1 MAFAQR
7 RRLHELAANAFELM
21 ETMPADAVL
30 GHHWLSAEMA
40 DRAIPYWERTGYTA
54 FAAGAFAEAAASF
67 DQALACLDGMPAG
80 AGRAVRT
87 ARLYRHAGDAY
98 LQIGNITLSRQYL
111 VEALAALGR
120 KWPVGNLSAAWALS
134 RELLQQIRL
143 ELVPR
148 HSREGAAV
156 DETEREAAQVY
167 ESLGQ
172 VLGHTSE
179 LNLMGLA
186 TVAALNIAQGC
197 GSRQIYSR
205 ACGLFALVLLL
216 MPIPA
221 VARRYFRHSIDA
233 RPARSEPHDWLMTT
247 EYLAI
252 YSMTVA
258 EFEKAESDLL
268 EMLEVGRS
276 ANNRRRRLDAM
287 SLLSIT
293 LMCKGELARCES
305 TLAAFERDVL
315 NEKDPQLLCWA
326 HLEQAELALMR
337 GDAQSAIRQVDGCK
351 DLLQTLGRNERL
363 WGEGL
368 RALALWR
375 TSQKAD
381 ALAAASVASDLLR
394 NPNEIA
400 LWAEGGVFAAAEVY
414 VEALRAMAPAERRGN
429 IAGEARRMMRRLRR
443 FGLRLPISR
452 PRTLMLVGCY
462 QLALGHERRGISLL
476 RRACEEAARQRRPYE
491 EALAVVQL
499 GSASRKVAPKVD
511 EAFRCLREMGA
522 AGLLDYLP
530 KAQSAPEA

>member
-1 MAFAQR
+1 
-7 RRLHELAANAFELM
+7 
-21 ETMPADAVL
+21 
-30 GHHWLSAEMA
+30 
-40 DRAIPYWERTGYTA
+40 
-54 FAAGAFAEAAASF
+54 
-67 DQALACLDGMPAG
+67 
-80 AGRAVRT
+80 
-87 ARLYRHAGDAY
+87 
-98 LQIGNITLSRQYL
+98 
-111 VEALAALGR
+111 
-120 KWPVGNLSAAWALS
+120 VGNLSAAWALS
-134 RELLQQIRL
+134 RELLRQIRL

-148 HSREGAAV
+148 RSREGAAV
-156 DETEREAAQVY
+156 ETEREAAQVY

-186 TVAALNIAQGC
+186 TVAALNIAQRC

-221 VARRYFRHSIDA
+221 IARRYFQHSIDA

-247 EYLAI
+247 EYLVI

-287 SLLSIT
+287 SLLSLT
-293 LMCKGELARCES
+293 LMCKGELARCEN

-337 GDAQSAIRQVDGCK
+337 GDAQSAIRQVEGCK
-351 DLLQTLGRNERL
+351 DLLQALGRNERL

-375 TSQKAD
+375 TSRKDD

-400 LWAEGGVFAAAEVY
+400 FYAEGGIFAAAEVY
-414 VEALRAMAPAERRGN
+414 VEALRAMAPTERRGTTA
-429 IAGEARRMMRRLRR
+429 IEAKRMMRRLRR
-443 FGLRLPISR
+443 FGIRLPISR
-452 PRTLMLVGCY
+452 PRTLMLLGRY
-462 QLALGHERRGISLL
+462 QLVLGHERRGISLL

-499 GSASRKVAPKVD
+499 GFASRKVAPKVD

-522 AGLLDYLP
+522 EGLLDYLP
-530 KAQSAPEA
+530 DAQSAPPA